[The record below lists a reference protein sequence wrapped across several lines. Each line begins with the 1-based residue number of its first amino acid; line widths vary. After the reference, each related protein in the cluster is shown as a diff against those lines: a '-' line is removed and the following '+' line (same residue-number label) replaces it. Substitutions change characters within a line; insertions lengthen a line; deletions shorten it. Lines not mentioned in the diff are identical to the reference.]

1 MASPRPHSRPFP
13 ADTPKTPSV
22 RRQTRAR
29 CDTEAFADQV
39 VSEDPEDE
47 SQDGVPHWDYCNEL
61 QGGQLPHDSDWRDAF
76 DKDECFVLGD
86 PGADVGNDKQ
96 HTYAITGEAGF
107 PIWEDIF
114 CHILHSCGYLV
125 NYDTVY
131 VLVDTRP
138 LHLHDQQDPT
148 LPHWPAAVAWWES
161 RLQMRGPRN
170 ERTELLFFQ
179 ACKATGLHNVHPT
192 WAGTFVLAALGAVF
206 PGIHFI
212 LLDSDCLP
220 VTLFEAADLWKESY
234 LTRFPSGSEEGLAT
248 CHPLQKLER
257 FQRDQTV
264 IFTQGEASIE
274 NVGQGVLLV
283 TEPHSE
289 VNAGFVVM
297 FASDHRNLINWKRWN
312 EQLASQAEGERPA
325 LCRLKSEEVTALFWD
340 LMATYLNRKYLMD
353 ELPDSDKKCWLQTG
367 LALSPLVG
375 TVTQYSV
382 EVILAWALVGEWTS
396 RILFPVPQGQWPRHA
411 HGKHI
416 LEPYHCRSPKLTAWA
431 RACFEQG
438 ALPSLLYLP
447 GIVPVFSLPGDR
459 MYQATHVHE
468 NLQRPVI
475 LHAYGGAKTA
485 MEAGLGLIKKEGWI
499 TLASAMVGAANCT
512 PAWAADTW
520 TLRPVPG
527 TSLDLRL
534 QPVGLTIQEE
544 LLLLGQWHRTR
555 DQVPSSALCTWLC
568 NVNKEL
574 GPDCT
579 GSPHVPTS
587 TLKQESQDAV
597 VPYSTSPHTDFPSL
611 QEFGLESLLEV
622 SALEPSER
630 RLTFGLAL
638 MQVALTSQM
647 DILKEVVAALLRG
660 TAPSEFPVEQW
671 KQLVQAALTEES
683 QWPLDSHHELQV
695 ATTVLQHCED
705 TNVLITTCQG
715 QEVWNPYYPSV
726 QLRRPL
732 EKEDFP
738 LLVKFLNPHRGWP
751 TFPDTVRIDATG
763 LGGRDLLPPRE
774 AEIVIRSDQH
784 GQNIYGPSMC
794 TVEALQPSHLRGFAG
809 EVKVTALGASK
820 ACHEFLW
827 LHYVATDSAPQW
839 NLMMGKLLPSVP
851 LPSAGVRRADALRML
866 RTVHIAPSHRRDP
879 HHIWKDALRLILD
892 LLLGHGKDRYLGRLK
907 LRQQRTEVQM
917 RGYSAGS
924 YVGVVILSFLQ
935 EMSCITSSSILGAIA
950 CPPELLYGIA
960 NDEHQVHLVHYG
972 ADKLCVWHPETAQ
985 LRALGCTFTYVH
997 GNVELYPKFFG
1008 QFEHDYCHWMDLP
1021 LTEGELDL
1029 AQLLYIH
1036 PAAATEQE
1044 RDAAPLRLIS
1054 WLTFSLPWDLQNCID
1069 ELMDLYTGPIRPTQ
1083 EKLMTVASR
1092 TLKNCPELL
1101 SHDSIRN
1108 YIVQKMGEWNEQ
1120 WQPAGLFRLFSN
1132 FLTRISLP
1140 RLIYFLDMVLPQL
1153 VPMHTRWDDATKSL
1167 LRCHL
1172 FRLERDDREDVD
1184 AHVTC
1189 TVQYL
1194 FTSWADT
1201 FMIAMYWAKPL
1212 LLFSDTENVGLEAM
1226 AHFQSAE
1233 HGTPNKR
1240 RVQMGLPDGHSVLLY
1255 YQARGTRYQVILLS
1269 MSALPRRKAKQ
1280 DNAMWRH
1287 VWPKFT
1293 TFAWLSQC
1301 TAEAF
1306 NMEALARD
1314 HTREYG
1320 NFAEPHLG
1328 LEQDFAAPIHIEDV
1342 FYLGE
1347 TRSIEDLTVLTRMP
1361 AERLCM
1367 GCGIRSDEVF
1377 CPILPGERANLF
1389 QAANRLLR
1397 LLLDDRGLEL
1407 TAEETYLQ
1415 TILRPL
1421 ARCEDGHLI
1430 ATVSA
1435 LLLSLVEGKTDCPI
1449 SGVFGAG
1456 KTRAAAATIAGLIT
1470 VDPSLRIMVL
1480 TKENVAS
1487 QAFAEH
1493 ILRLELPP
1501 SVEALF
1507 GRLVGYMALHNGT
1520 TRETKLDI
1528 PSASRHDV
1536 IRSKRVIIGCGGG
1549 FRHECACKYGPMQEW
1564 MAEVDVALQHKS
1576 QQFGNLDEASAI
1588 ARMPRKCLIMW
1599 LGDHRQTPGGLR
1611 KSEAARRFRQKLL
1624 KRPVALRGDTELFQ
1638 PNQLSKV
1645 VSRYLTGTTAA
1656 PAYPVLQLLLANAQQ
1671 DLEDRTRMLAQ
1682 ELLGMSQEWMI
1693 GSVFRAALA
1702 ILWLSQHQSD
1712 VDPMFAVTLE
1722 EAAGLSGRQKWSLV
1736 LPSSARVSEV
1746 TYEAVI
1752 GVRYPELDNWEQGT
1766 LKFGSY
1772 LRAGQSTVGGF
1783 LPIFWQVPLS
1793 SIQACSMLGLAVEW
1807 IQEQFQEHFQFKA
1820 DENSCL
1826 AVLHNRNDMVS
1837 SFHRSEWVSGS
1848 KGGVVSRGITSCAGM
1863 TARMVLLSQTKI
1875 GFLTG
1880 GRSKLYRSL
1889 SVETQ
1894 ETQKE
1899 EAYARATVALT
1910 RAQQWC
1916 FIMCPLDMKGL
1927 IGAATVIGSLQ
1938 HGCGVCESFEDGP
1951 PLLMALR
1958 ERALCQSQQDTQF
1971 LRHLHASAII
1981 KAGQFPPAALA
1992 QIYIDKS
1999 TEMAKLRRLHLII
2012 VDLHHPRRSATRAY
2026 QHQYQQMCRA
2036 RPRPGSNTTPMPLE
2050 GGAEWRCRYAYGY
2063 SLDGADIPVYF
2074 VMPDRT
2080 AFGSFYLLD
2089 CTSNEP
2095 FDLRDT
2101 PSIEPIGID
2110 HFYESFGLQL
2120 EREHKR
2126 NLISAASTSFG
2137 LELQH
2142 IAEDLSIPDEIAA
2155 GFSPFTCGPR
2165 GDRRASKKARTEGS
2179 VAPSQNQDTSSETT
2193 VTVDSSV
2200 SASES
2205 ESSVGASNCDSV
2217 LEALDVWYTKL
2228 QPLGEELHHEELPDD
2243 PVDRKSY
2250 FDQKWD
2256 FAFTQEVARELR
2268 LLPDA
2273 WPLARLTFPLAS
2285 ILKQME
2291 LLLQAYCFETVATS
2305 RDPEWHEGRAVT
2317 FAEDLTQS
2325 VALHIAETIADLLQ
2339 QAMKDDASGL
2349 VDSKNA
2355 PLLCPKFWLQPVYTE
2370 LLNAGSRFRAIRAKE
2385 VRRPATSLVKV
2396 MCIPYEG
2403 SAAASHR
2410 GKRKVDNSRVNFL
2423 GDKCWAGS
2431 LLVWF
2436 PASWMPSVVKALRA
2450 KNANAQT
2457 YQDTVVPYASGV
2469 PPRIEFKLRRWHADK
2484 SGQTPI
2490 LHGSSNVTWF
2500 TLFPGHFIHLFSTLY
2515 FGLLDDVYYHKLVT
2529 AWESAAPTRVQVS
2542 LLLPS
2547 WEPAE
2552 EWLHSVRVARHLWPL
2567 QMSDAGELPKM
2578 SARRCMDRVRKRL
2591 RTRRVWESLGLNWA
2605 VMKEWLFTR
2614 GPTGRNR
2621 QQMYNDLFGTA
2632 RQGSLRWQEAVYR
2645 GPGAAHLQQ
2654 NWERT
2659 KEYYVGLQQGGGPA
2673 MLDLTDVFR
2682 YFEDQDDA
2690 IQKELEELQELKVH
2704 MWRTKQGVYRKK
2716 TLPDVRDGRET

>member
-1 MASPRPHSRPFP
+1 M
-13 ADTPKTPSV
+13 
-22 RRQTRAR
+22 
-29 CDTEAFADQV
+29 
-39 VSEDPEDE
+39 
-47 SQDGVPHWDYCNEL
+47 
-61 QGGQLPHDSDWRDAF
+61 
-76 DKDECFVLGD
+76 
-86 PGADVGNDKQ
+86 
-96 HTYAITGEAGF
+96 
-107 PIWEDIF
+107 
-114 CHILHSCGYLV
+114 
-125 NYDTVY
+125 
-131 VLVDTRP
+131 
-138 LHLHDQQDPT
+138 
-148 LPHWPAAVAWWES
+148 
-161 RLQMRGPRN
+161 
-170 ERTELLFFQ
+170 
-179 ACKATGLHNVHPT
+179 
-192 WAGTFVLAALGAVF
+192 
-206 PGIHFI
+206 
-212 LLDSDCLP
+212 
-220 VTLFEAADLWKESY
+220 
-234 LTRFPSGSEEGLAT
+234 
-248 CHPLQKLER
+248 
-257 FQRDQTV
+257 
-264 IFTQGEASIE
+264 
-274 NVGQGVLLV
+274 
-283 TEPHSE
+283 
-289 VNAGFVVM
+289 
-297 FASDHRNLINWKRWN
+297 
-312 EQLASQAEGERPA
+312 
-325 LCRLKSEEVTALFWD
+325 
-340 LMATYLNRKYLMD
+340 
-353 ELPDSDKKCWLQTG
+353 
-367 LALSPLVG
+367 
-375 TVTQYSV
+375 
-382 EVILAWALVGEWTS
+382 
-396 RILFPVPQGQWPRHA
+396 
-411 HGKHI
+411 
-416 LEPYHCRSPKLTAWA
+416 
-431 RACFEQG
+431 
-438 ALPSLLYLP
+438 
-447 GIVPVFSLPGDR
+447 
-459 MYQATHVHE
+459 
-468 NLQRPVI
+468 
-475 LHAYGGAKTA
+475 
-485 MEAGLGLIKKEGWI
+485 
-499 TLASAMVGAANCT
+499 
-512 PAWAADTW
+512 
-520 TLRPVPG
+520 
-527 TSLDLRL
+527 
-534 QPVGLTIQEE
+534 
-544 LLLLGQWHRTR
+544 
-555 DQVPSSALCTWLC
+555 
-568 NVNKEL
+568 
-574 GPDCT
+574 
-579 GSPHVPTS
+579 
-587 TLKQESQDAV
+587 
-597 VPYSTSPHTDFPSL
+597 
-611 QEFGLESLLEV
+611 
-622 SALEPSER
+622 
-630 RLTFGLAL
+630 
-638 MQVALTSQM
+638 
-647 DILKEVVAALLRG
+647 
-660 TAPSEFPVEQW
+660 
-671 KQLVQAALTEES
+671 
-683 QWPLDSHHELQV
+683 
-695 ATTVLQHCED
+695 
-705 TNVLITTCQG
+705 
-715 QEVWNPYYPSV
+715 
-726 QLRRPL
+726 
-732 EKEDFP
+732 
-738 LLVKFLNPHRGWP
+738 
-751 TFPDTVRIDATG
+751 
-763 LGGRDLLPPRE
+763 
-774 AEIVIRSDQH
+774 
-784 GQNIYGPSMC
+784 
-794 TVEALQPSHLRGFAG
+794 
-809 EVKVTALGASK
+809 
-820 ACHEFLW
+820 
-827 LHYVATDSAPQW
+827 
-839 NLMMGKLLPSVP
+839 
-851 LPSAGVRRADALRML
+851 
-866 RTVHIAPSHRRDP
+866 
-879 HHIWKDALRLILD
+879 
-892 LLLGHGKDRYLGRLK
+892 
-907 LRQQRTEVQM
+907 
-917 RGYSAGS
+917 
-924 YVGVVILSFLQ
+924 
-935 EMSCITSSSILGAIA
+935 
-950 CPPELLYGIA
+950 
-960 NDEHQVHLVHYG
+960 
-972 ADKLCVWHPETAQ
+972 
-985 LRALGCTFTYVH
+985 
-997 GNVELYPKFFG
+997 
-1008 QFEHDYCHWMDLP
+1008 
-1021 LTEGELDL
+1021 
-1029 AQLLYIH
+1029 
-1036 PAAATEQE
+1036 
-1044 RDAAPLRLIS
+1044 
-1054 WLTFSLPWDLQNCID
+1054 
-1069 ELMDLYTGPIRPTQ
+1069 
-1083 EKLMTVASR
+1083 
-1092 TLKNCPELL
+1092 
-1101 SHDSIRN
+1101 
-1108 YIVQKMGEWNEQ
+1108 
-1120 WQPAGLFRLFSN
+1120 
-1132 FLTRISLP
+1132 
-1140 RLIYFLDMVLPQL
+1140 
-1153 VPMHTRWDDATKSL
+1153 
-1167 LRCHL
+1167 
-1172 FRLERDDREDVD
+1172 
-1184 AHVTC
+1184 
-1189 TVQYL
+1189 
-1194 FTSWADT
+1194 
-1201 FMIAMYWAKPL
+1201 
-1212 LLFSDTENVGLEAM
+1212 
-1226 AHFQSAE
+1226 
-1233 HGTPNKR
+1233 
-1240 RVQMGLPDGHSVLLY
+1240 
-1255 YQARGTRYQVILLS
+1255 
-1269 MSALPRRKAKQ
+1269 
-1280 DNAMWRH
+1280 
-1287 VWPKFT
+1287 
-1293 TFAWLSQC
+1293 
-1301 TAEAF
+1301 
-1306 NMEALARD
+1306 
-1314 HTREYG
+1314 
-1320 NFAEPHLG
+1320 
-1328 LEQDFAAPIHIEDV
+1328 
-1342 FYLGE
+1342 
-1347 TRSIEDLTVLTRMP
+1347 
-1361 AERLCM
+1361 
-1367 GCGIRSDEVF
+1367 
-1377 CPILPGERANLF
+1377 
-1389 QAANRLLR
+1389 
-1397 LLLDDRGLEL
+1397 
-1407 TAEETYLQ
+1407 
-1415 TILRPL
+1415 
-1421 ARCEDGHLI
+1421 I

-1564 MAEVDVALQHKS
+1564 MAEVDVALQDES

-1656 PAYPVLQLLLANAQQ
+1656 PAYPVLQLLLAKAQQ

-2126 NLISAASTSFG
+2126 NLISAACTSFG

-2228 QPLGEELHHEELPDD
+2228 QPLGEELHQEELPDD

-2268 LLPDA
+2268 LFPDA

-2370 LLNAGSRFRAIRAKE
+2370 LLNAGSRFRAIRVKE

-2457 YQDTVVPYASGV
+2457 HQDTVVPYASGV
-2469 PPRIEFKLRRWHADK
+2469 PPRIEFKLWRWHADK

-2500 TLFPGHFIHLFSTLY
+2500 TLFPGHFIHLFSTAK
-2515 FGLLDDVYYHKLVT
+2515 FQKSR
-2529 AWESAAPTRVQVS
+2529 A
-2542 LLLPS
+2542 
-2547 WEPAE
+2547 
-2552 EWLHSVRVARHLWPL
+2552 VRL
-2567 QMSDAGELPKM
+2567 K
-2578 SARRCMDRVRKRL
+2578 
-2591 RTRRVWESLGLNWA
+2591 
-2605 VMKEWLFTR
+2605 
-2614 GPTGRNR
+2614 
-2621 QQMYNDLFGTA
+2621 
-2632 RQGSLRWQEAVYR
+2632 
-2645 GPGAAHLQQ
+2645 
-2654 NWERT
+2654 
-2659 KEYYVGLQQGGGPA
+2659 
-2673 MLDLTDVFR
+2673 
-2682 YFEDQDDA
+2682 
-2690 IQKELEELQELKVH
+2690 KEL
-2704 MWRTKQGVYRKK
+2704 
-2716 TLPDVRDGRET
+2716 